1 MVQVTGRQGERVCW
15 CVCGEV
21 GVAGVVWV
29 KVMLINEHQN
39 ETNRQTDS
47 DTVFGELG
55 EKEKNVNKDKRRGE
69 F

>member
-1 MVQVTGRQGERVCW
+1 MRECVGV